1 MKISI
6 REWGSWGITMV
17 AGSLEIEVSKEKRSI
32 MGTGRGFRYSTS
44 IRPAEVFDRIKSRYF
59 LIRRGK
65 R

>member
-1 MKISI
+1 MKMRI
-6 REWGSWGITMV
+6 REWGSWGITIV
-17 AGSLEIEVSKEKRSI
+17 AGTLEIEASKEKRSI
-32 MGTGRGFRYSTS
+32 TGTGRGFRFSTS